1 MNMSDNARRSAFRT
15 AVQGGEAR
23 GAAAIPVTT
32 TRAQALSGAFRP
44 LTRADNVPDAPS
56 KSKNPEDK
64 DPKDVTEKAKDT
76 ESFFEK
82 EEKAKNEIEVEKA
95 AGDGGDFEPMGGN
108 ENGWDANADAT
119 TPANNSTGAP
129 KTPSGF

>member
-1 MNMSDNARRSAFRT
+1 MSDNARRTAAFRT
-15 AVQGGEAR
+15 AAQGGEAR
-23 GAAAIPVTT
+23 GAAPVVTA
-32 TRAQALSGAFRP
+32 TRAQALSGSFRP
-44 LTRADNVPDAPS
+44 LKRADNLPDAAS
-56 KSKNPEDK
+56 KTKNPDDK
-64 DPKDVTEKAKDT
+64 DPKDVTKAKDE

-95 AGDGGDFEPMGGN
+95 AGDGGDFKPMGGN
-108 ENGWDANADAT
+108 ENGFDANADAT